1 VVVNCVDVV
10 FSTTVLVRTSV
21 VGIVVVSRSTV
32 VEVTVINVL

>member
-1 VVVNCVDVV
+1 VVVNCVDVA